1 MATSVS
7 VLPRRCSEALGS
19 SSRSHVLLSSAVLL
33 VWLALNIGLNFFNKR
48 VFSERIGFTFPLFLT
63 AFHMVRHSRAALR
76 TPRTPAPRHVTTD
89 THHDRRRPL
98 SQVASFFGGA
108 ILIFVFK
115 AAEVRREHWTD
126 YKWRI
131 ALLSV
136 LFVLNIA
143 CNNASLVHL
152 SLSVNQTIKSCV
164 PLPTM
169 VLSVVFERDAHRRPK
184 TYSCGLVLSLLV
196 VCGGS
201 ILAVYGNPEASPF
214 GLVLV
219 LLSTLSVALWS
230 VLSAV
235 VLEPASGLNSINL
248 TWYASVLSGVMLF
261 LMWLGSRELP
271 RTLDYLEDRPSSAAA
286 ILAVGSTAAFAYN
299 LVHFA
304 LIKVTSAI
312 TSTVAGN
319 LKIVL
324 IIIISIIAFE
334 KRVEPINLVGF
345 GVFFAGVIVYSVLTH
360 RARLAAADAVA
371 PTSTF
376 VVQRPQLAPA
386 AAEKATEKTT
396 LINNR

>member
-1 MATSVS
+1 MA
-7 VLPRRCSEALGS
+7 P
-19 SSRSHVLLSSAVLL
+19 
-33 VWLALNIGLNFFNKR
+33 
-48 VFSERIGFTFPLFLT
+48 T
-63 AFHMVRHSRAALR
+63 AR
-76 TPRTPAPRHVTTD
+76 TPTAASAAP
-89 THHDRRRPL
+89 
-98 SQVASFFGGA
+98 SQIVSFFGGA
-108 ILIFVFK
+108 ILIFVFN
-115 AAEVRREHWTD
+115 AAEVRRQHWTD

-152 SLSVNQTIKSCV
+152 SLSVNQTVKSCV
-164 PLPTM
+164 PLPTL
-169 VLSVVFERDAHRRPK
+169 VLSVAFERDAHGRPK
-184 TYSCGLVLSLLV
+184 TYSCAVFLSLLV

-214 GLVLV
+214 GVVLV

-230 VLSAV
+230 VVSAV
-235 VLEPASGLNSINL
+235 LLEPASGLNSINL

-271 RTLDYLEDRPSSAAA
+271 RTLDYLEDRPGAAAA
-286 ILAVGSTAAFAYN
+286 ILIIGSTAAFAYN
-299 LVHFA
+299 LTHLA
-304 LIKVTSAI
+304 LIKVTSAL
-312 TSTVAGN
+312 TSTVAGD

-324 IIIISIIAFE
+324 IICISVFVFD
-334 KRVEPINLVGF
+334 KRVTPLNLVGF
-345 GVFFAGVIVYSVLTH
+345 VIFFAGVIVYSVLTH
-360 RARLAAADAVA
+360 RARLAAADAVK

>member
-1 MATSVS
+1 VRLSASLTLPMATSVS

-63 AFHMVRHSRAALR
+63 AFHM
-76 TPRTPAPRHVTTD
+76 
-89 THHDRRRPL
+89 
-98 SQVASFFGGA
+98 VASFFGGA

-169 VLSVVFERDAHRRPK
+169 VLSVAFERDAHRRPK